1 MEVLL
6 LVIDISAMFLLV
18 RWSAKSEPRSP
29 HAGNQNAFNRR
40 PPTRPQSKSK

>member
-18 RWSAKSEPRSP
+18 RWSARSET
-29 HAGNQNAFNRR
+29 
-40 PPTRPQSKSK
+40 TRPDVKRNNPNHRRSQPNDDYR